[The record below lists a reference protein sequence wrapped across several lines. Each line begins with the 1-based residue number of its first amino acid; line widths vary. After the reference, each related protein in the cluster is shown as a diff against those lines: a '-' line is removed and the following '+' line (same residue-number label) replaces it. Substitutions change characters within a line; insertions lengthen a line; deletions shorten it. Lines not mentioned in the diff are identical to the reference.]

1 MVRAR
6 FARGRPNIQTAV
18 PTTRPAMRIEAPT
31 RFPAWIAIRANLA
44 RIRTAITLRPSAP
57 PRLGC
62 LHQAVP
68 SGIPLREAPRGPLSS
83 WIFKRFLPS
92 NEKTVVLTGTFWYRL
107 YLGSQETQFVG
118 MLCLNWRT

>member
-57 PRLGC
+57 PPPRQPPPGRSIGNSPEGSSARTAIFLD
-62 LHQAVP
+62 LYAILAVERKNC
-68 SGIPLREAPRGPLSS
+68 GVDRHIL
-83 WIFKRFLPS
+83 
-92 NEKTVVLTGTFWYRL
+92 V
-107 YLGSQETQFVG
+107 
-118 MLCLNWRT
+118 